1 VAFPDGWAHRV
12 AITIDAGD
20 IDADLTSWT
29 LVFDQSFAS
38 VLTQVNGP
46 LDADGTRASLNGGGD
61 VRFSS
66 DAAGANQL
74 ACDIRD
80 WTTNNNPASATCEVA
95 VGGSGLNP
103 SSSSDTTIYLWWG
116 KSGET
121 QPGAATTYGQYNAY
135 DQYTNIAL
143 DGRLNERAHGDTITN
158 AGTFNAAGT
167 VGRARD
173 FETPN
178 GGASGDYYT
187 IPDSAR
193 LDNCTT
199 SDEVTVEA
207 AHRPETVGSFWMR
220 IVSRQTSDGSTNA
233 ALFTSGSQYQLG
245 VTTTGNFRWS
255 VGGPDGYAFDDQAS
269 TSASVGTWYYQGGTY
284 NYNGGSANFTH
295 RVNGSSIATQS
306 LQASREIAASDQ
318 PLSIGCSYVDT
329 YGNDFTYDGRIDEVR
344 ISCQQRSNAWLD
356 ANYHNWLNTTGF
368 LTWGSIY
375 DVPSEDDLTASD
387 LTAGTPTL
395 ETPTL
400 GQEHDLTAAEISAG
414 SPALETPTLGQ
425 THDLTAAELAAGT
438 PTLGTPTLAEAVDEL
453 TASDLAAGTPTL
465 ESPTLGQHHTL
476 SAVEISSGAPTLES
490 PSIGQTH
497 QLSASEVTTG
507 APALETPTLSTE
519 GTDALVAADLT
530 AGAPVLDSPDL
541 GQEHAL
547 AAAELAAGAPTLE
560 EPALGQTHE
569 LTAVEV
575 TAGAPA
581 LETPTLSEAGHAL
594 AADPITTG
602 APTLETPTLGQT
614 HALSAL
620 EIATGA
626 PELAEPSL
634 GQTHVLTAQELSCGA
649 PALEAP
655 TLGLADHS
663 LTADDLLAGAPVVE
677 EPDLGQSHAMAPA
690 EILAGVPEL
699 EAPTLGQIHGLTAA
713 ELAAGAPE
721 LGTPLMDIAGDDLTA
736 LDLLAGLPLLGE
748 PALGQAPMPRTIAAV
763 ERGGIIG
770 RYRP

>member
-95 VGGSGLNP
+95 VGGSGLDP
-103 SSSSDTTIYLWWG
+103 SSSSDTTIYMWWG

-135 DQYTNIAL
+135 DSYHVLVSPCACAVNRTSTSLTFSEVGSPTTGQAAKVGTGTLYDNPNNGGEYVEIDQNSPFNFDYDDEITLECCASKTGTPGVPMML
-143 DGRLNERAHGDTITN
+143 LAHIREDTLYEGYSLYYHDQTGVKELQWTMHP
-158 AGTFNAAGT
+158 AAGSLQGAEYPLTWGSGTF
-167 VGRARD
+167 
-173 FETPN
+173 FHL
-178 GGASGDYYT
+178 GATY
-187 IPDSAR
+187 
-193 LDNCTT
+193 
-199 SDEVTVEA
+199 
-207 AHRPETVGSFWMR
+207 
-220 IVSRQTSDGSTNA
+220 DGSN
-233 ALFTSGSQYQLG
+233 SP
-245 VTTTGNFRWS
+245 TGMIC
-255 VGGPDGYAFDDQAS
+255 Y
-269 TSASVGTWYYQGGTY
+269 
-284 NYNGGSANFTH
+284 
-295 RVNGSSIATQS
+295 VNGSEPTGKQENNTDLSAGITHDDGF
-306 LQASREIAASDQ
+306 RIAARGWGTSN
-318 PLSIGCSYVDT
+318 SMREW
-329 YGNDFTYDGRIDEVR
+329 YGVIDEARVSNFER
-344 ISCQQRSNAWLD
+344 SAAWIS
-356 ANYHNWLNTTGF
+356 ANYHNQFNTSGF
-368 LTWGSIY
+368 LTWGSIT
-375 DVPSEDDLTASD
+375 DIADDLTASD

-507 APALETPTLSTE
+507 APALDTPTLSTE

-663 LTADDLLAGAPVVE
+663 LTADDLLASAPVVE